1 MTRIQA
7 TLLILIAAVLISDP
21 VLAQQKERE
30 TKQTVAM
37 SQSVFEDLTEAQTLI
52 EAKDY
57 TGGQDLLS
65 KLAAN
70 EKLTPYERAQ
80 VHNLSGYSYYLQER
94 FQDAIRAYERVMAQ
108 PELPEAL
115 QQSTLKTMAQLQF
128 TIEDYPT
135 ALETIKRLMAVVT

>member
-57 TGGQDLLS
+57 TGGQGLLS

-128 TIEDYPT
+128 PIEDYPT
-135 ALETIKRLMAVVT
+135 ALETIKRLM